1 MPRRTRPPRTPCTA
15 PPDPPAYSVRR
26 TADIRAARS
35 CRISRRRIG
44 RGLAS
49 PRRTP
54 RRISSRRQTLQARL
68 AVQARSQQS
77 RRGRAIG
84 HGAGRSTRLLSS
96 AQADSPPGRLHAYIH
111 SQFSA
116 RRPLS
121 AFTAGTRQSRYPP
134 ARSRLSPRAYGS
146 HAAGTL
152 SRARRLSSPLVRC
165 SGCPEC

>member
-44 RGLAS
+44 RGLAC

-68 AVQARSQQS
+68 AVQARSHQS

-116 RRPLS
+116 RPSAICFKSRYTAVKISSGSKPLI
-121 AFTAGTRQSRYPP
+121 TAGIWQSRGRNSKP
-134 ARSRLSPRAYGS
+134 RSPIIVATWPGQRKP
-146 HAAGTL
+146 
-152 SRARRLSSPLVRC
+152 
-165 SGCPEC
+165 